1 MLFGRRKQCFI
12 DYFRSELAT
21 RIGPLSADS
30 TQAIEHMVD
39 KTLATAREQGL
50 YRLDRPLG
58 RFVVNPFWARS
69 EPDYVRGF
77 ARTHDRRSQRW
88 SDEGVTEAEVISYPD
103 QGLLIHLCF
112 AGLDRMFTQN
122 LQQKLF
128 TETAQV
134 RLLAENDGSFRAQFD
149 RF

>member
-1 MLFGRRKQCFI
+1 MLYLRTRLARPP
-12 DYFRSELAT
+12 RSDAAAT
-21 RIGPLSADS
+21 TDHGP
-30 TQAIEHMVD
+30 
-39 KTLATAREQGL
+39 TL
-50 YRLDRPLG
+50 
-58 RFVVNPFWARS
+58 
-69 EPDYVRGF
+69 RGF

-88 SDEGVTEAEVISYPD
+88 SDAGVTEAEVISYPD
-103 QGLLIHLCF
+103 HGLLIQLCF